1 MLSFCNA
8 VSVASAS
15 DIIDDVE
22 WLVNDLETVDLQAVY
37 NQLLVV
43 NDTLSQILAFVCVI
57 FAFILFVFVFR
68 FVYNIFFKYI

>member
-15 DIIDDVE
+15 DLVDDVE